1 MVNIEPKILLNGL
14 PNVFEFI
21 YKNIKILN
29 FEEEP
34 PYDYIITLLEK
45 EKINLIRNKIIKT
58 KYKFIWTDLIMEI
71 LNNKNLIKEEKLI
84 KIENIFHK
92 QKINSIKEYF
102 ENIPI
107 DNISF

>member
-1 MVNIEPKILLNGL
+1 
-14 PNVFEFI
+14 
-21 YKNIKILN
+21 
-29 FEEEP
+29 
-34 PYDYIITLLEK
+34 
-45 EKINLIRNKIIKT
+45 
-58 KYKFIWTDLIMEI
+58 MEI